1 MSSEPST
8 DSVRR
13 AFVTGA
19 STGIGAAIA
28 ATLAR
33 EGFEVVL
40 AGRNASGLQDVK
52 EKIQAEGGRTH
63 SVNMDLS
70 NPKSI
75 GDAVETAWQEM
86 GPCNT
91 LINCGGCTL
100 RKPAIE
106 VTAEE
111 WDEVVN
117 TNLRG
122 SYLTACEF
130 ARRLISEKRTGS
142 IINVGSTHGIVGF
155 NNLSVYGI
163 SKAGLHHMTRM
174 LAIEWAEHGIQ
185 VNAVAP
191 GATETS
197 SRAKIFSNPETR
209 KLMLDRIPKRQFT
222 TTDDV
227 AAAVVYLLS
236 APAQI
241 ITGHILVLDGGLTVY

>member
-1 MSSEPST
+1 MNNETST
-8 DSVRR
+8 DCVRR

-28 ATLAR
+28 ATLTR
-33 EGFEVVL
+33 EGYELVL
-40 AGRNASGLQDVK
+40 AGRNADSLQDVK
-52 EKIQAEGGRTH
+52 EKIEAKGGRAY
-63 SVNMDLS
+63 SVKMDLS
-70 NPKSI
+70 NPQSI
-75 GDAVETAWQEM
+75 GDAIETAWQEF

-100 RKPAIE
+100 RKPAID

-111 WDEVVN
+111 WDEVIN

-122 SYLTACEF
+122 SYLIAGEF

-142 IINVGSTHGIVGF
+142 IVNVGSTHGIVGF
-155 NNLSVYGI
+155 NDLSVYGI

-197 SRAKIFSNPETR
+197 SRAKIFSDPETR
-209 KLMLDRIPKRQFT
+209 KRMLDRIPKRQFT
-222 TTDDV
+222 TIDEV
-227 AAAVVYLLS
+227 ATAVLYLLS
-236 APAQI
+236 PLAQV